1 MADAKTPQG
10 NPDPSTLPG
19 EVERDNNALR
29 PNEPGKEPLDPTA
42 QSLGKEET
50 RRQQE
55 RVRKK
60 TPGQQGS

>member
-1 MADAKTPQG
+1 MADAKTPQE
-10 NPDPSTLPG
+10 NPDSSTLPG

-29 PNEPGKEPLDPTA
+29 PNEPGQEPRDSTA
-42 QSLGKEET
+42 QSVGKEET